1 VRGDPVGKGG
11 SCPGH
16 VDVRR
21 PAVMGDD
28 LRHGSGLGQQRVQV
42 ANGRRLIS
50 GLARDYD
57 CVEPG
62 AQLKQPQYIASAG
75 RTQILDPVPAA
86 KRDDICQAGQQPRRA
101 RQAGRTQTGRRTR
114 DCPAGVD
121 EFDALNQGLKLI
133 GAEAHEHP
141 ADLPRML
148 KGVTVPYKSTV
159 LTSNDGTANPGAVA
173 MPGRRPLLMAGL
185 GAATISCS
193 PIFVSLSG
201 ASPVSTA
208 FYRTAI
214 ALPVLAALAVIE
226 QRRYG
231 VRPLTERL
239 RAALAGV
246 FLAVDLILW
255 AHAIADVGAGVATVL
270 GNLQVLF
277 VAWLAWLLW
286 KERPSRAVAFAL
298 PVVIVGVVLVSGV
311 IGSRSAG
318 QHPLAGICYGLGTS
332 MAYAGYLLILRKSSA
347 ASVHVAGPVADATAA
362 SAIAA
367 LAFGLV
373 FGGLEL
379 HPVWPAL
386 GWLAALALL
395 SQTAG
400 WLLITSSLPRLPA
413 AVSSLMLLLQP
424 GASLALAAVILGQRP
439 TLLQI
444 AGAVLTCGGA
454 LAASLYSTKRAS
466 PWPAT

>member
-1 VRGDPVGKGG
+1 
-11 SCPGH
+11 
-16 VDVRR
+16 
-21 PAVMGDD
+21 
-28 LRHGSGLGQQRVQV
+28 
-42 ANGRRLIS
+42 
-50 GLARDYD
+50 
-57 CVEPG
+57 
-62 AQLKQPQYIASAG
+62 
-75 RTQILDPVPAA
+75 
-86 KRDDICQAGQQPRRA
+86 
-101 RQAGRTQTGRRTR
+101 
-114 DCPAGVD
+114 
-121 EFDALNQGLKLI
+121 
-133 GAEAHEHP
+133 
-141 ADLPRML
+141 ML
-148 KGVTVPYKSTV
+148 KCVTAPYKPTV
-159 LTSNDGTANPGAVA
+159 ITSNDGTANPGAVA
-173 MPGRRPLLMAGL
+173 MPARRPLLTAGL

-193 PIFVSLSG
+193 AVFVALSG

-208 FYRTAI
+208 FYRTAL
-214 ALPVLAALAVIE
+214 ALPVLVALAVIE

-231 VRPLTERL
+231 SRPLTERL

-277 VAWLAWLLW
+277 VAGLAWLLW

-298 PVVIVGVVLVSGV
+298 PVVMVGVVLVSGM
-311 IGSRSAG
+311 IGSRPTG
-318 QHPLAGICYGLGTS
+318 QHPVAGICYGLGTS
-332 MAYAGYLLILRKSSA
+332 IAYAGYLLILRRSSA
-347 ASVHVAGPVADATAA
+347 ASAHVAGPVADATAG

-379 HPVWPAL
+379 HPFWPAI

-424 GASLALAAVILGQRP
+424 AASLALAAVILGQQP
-439 TLLQI
+439 ALLQI
-444 AGAVLTCGGA
+444 VGAVLTCGGA
-454 LAASLYSTKRAS
+454 LAASLSSTRPANDERA
-466 PWPAT
+466 PVKEAEHAAPAETAA

>member
-1 VRGDPVGKGG
+1 
-11 SCPGH
+11 
-16 VDVRR
+16 
-21 PAVMGDD
+21 
-28 LRHGSGLGQQRVQV
+28 
-42 ANGRRLIS
+42 
-50 GLARDYD
+50 
-57 CVEPG
+57 
-62 AQLKQPQYIASAG
+62 
-75 RTQILDPVPAA
+75 
-86 KRDDICQAGQQPRRA
+86 
-101 RQAGRTQTGRRTR
+101 
-114 DCPAGVD
+114 
-121 EFDALNQGLKLI
+121 
-133 GAEAHEHP
+133 
-141 ADLPRML
+141 ML
-148 KGVTVPYKSTV
+148 KCVTAPYKPTV
-159 LTSNDGTANPGAVA
+159 ITSNDGTANPGAVA
-173 MPGRRPLLMAGL
+173 MPARRPLLMAGL

-193 PIFVSLSG
+193 AVFVALSG

-208 FYRTAI
+208 FYRTAL
-214 ALPVLAALAVIE
+214 ALPVLVALAVIE

-231 VRPLTERL
+231 PRPLTERL

-277 VAWLAWLLW
+277 VAGLAWLLW

-298 PVVIVGVVLVSGV
+298 PVVMVGVVLVSGM
-311 IGSRSAG
+311 IGSRPTG

-332 MAYAGYLLILRKSSA
+332 IAYAGYLLILRRSSA
-347 ASVHVAGPVADATAA
+347 ASAHVAGPVADATAG

-379 HPVWPAL
+379 HPFWPAI

-400 WLLITSSLPRLPA
+400 WLLITSSLPRMPA

-424 GASLALAAVILGQRP
+424 AASLGLAAVILGQRP
-439 TLLQI
+439 TLLQVV
-444 AGAVLTCGGA
+444 GAVLTCGGA
-454 LAASLYSTKRAS
+454 LAASLSSTRPASDERA
-466 PWPAT
+466 PVTEAEHAAAAETAA